1 METINPIHHLA
12 IILKNQVIIITA
24 QHIVILAAIFIMMI
38 NQTPVSMYFRNNE
51 WSIDEMFEIMKE
63 IAETSLRYYIF

>member
-1 METINPIHHLA
+1 
-12 IILKNQVIIITA
+12 
-24 QHIVILAAIFIMMI
+24 MMI